1 MKIKFPV
8 LVAAVLCSSLTAMAD
23 SVLTTMVDGVRET
36 RELVKMTFDTAD
48 PASVTLHF
56 ADNSTLVADIALVNV
71 AIDHSGQTAIDEVI
85 AASKN
90 LPGVYNL
97 KGERVAETLD
107 ATLVPGVYINNGRK
121 ILVK

>member
-1 MKIKFPV
+1 MKIKFPA
-8 LVAAVLCSSLTAMAD
+8 LVALLMGSSLTAMAD
-23 SVLTTMVDGVRET
+23 SVLTTMVDGVSET
-36 RELVKMTFDTAD
+36 RELVKMTFDAAD
-48 PASVTLHF
+48 PATVTLHF

-71 AIDHSGQTAIDEVI
+71 AIDHTGGSAIDEVI
-85 AASKN
+85 AASKP

-107 ATLVPGVYINNGRK
+107 ATLAPGVYINNGRK